1 MQIQGVPRRVLQVI
15 LSVESGVKSQKAPPK
30 PIPSTPT
37 VTLTKKVEVVSV
49 TPALI
54 VSSPPASIDLKAPR
68 ALDIISDE
76 SGVAVEDLT
85 DDSLFGDI
93 GVDSLLALA
102 ITARFREEL
111 DLDLDYDSLFT
122 DSLTVGELKVVLD
135 GSAVVDAPSIE
146 QAPPIQAVQTPTI
159 QIEQIEKIPAV
170 KVDEPTI
177 IDTPVVSS
185 TIDAGR
191 ALQIISEESGVAESD
206 LTDETYF
213 GDIGVDSLLSL
224 VIVSRFREELDLDE
238 PTDSLLVDCPT
249 VADLKAY
256 LGGNASDDSFVC
268 VTPDMDATATPATDI
283 SDAEELPALDS
294 KASYNIDIRPV
305 SPESPRYAQTGGGHP
320 VPPATSVVL
329 QGFSKTAKKTLFLFP
344 DGSGSATSY
353 SSIPRLGQ
361 DVCVVALNSPFL
373 KTPEDM
379 RLCAL
384 DDLVE
389 SYLTELRR
397 RQPNGPYDLG
407 GWSAGGILAYR
418 ATQLLCD
425 QGEQVLSLT
434 LIDSPTPTGLDRLP
448 AHFYEFCDSLSLFGG
463 GSAKGGATNSK
474 PAWLI
479 PHFNA
484 TIDVLHDYWADP
496 LLPEECPKVTIIWAC
511 ESVMDAPGVPR
522 LAPHP
527 DDTEGMK
534 FLTERR
540 SDFSGNG
547 WEKLFPDGEIV
558 IGRIHGAN
566 HFSMLVSSRNDN
578 LSCHGA

>member
-1 MQIQGVPRRVLQVI
+1 MI
-15 LSVESGVKSQKAPPK
+15 A
-30 PIPSTPT
+30 
-37 VTLTKKVEVVSV
+37 
-49 TPALI
+49 
-54 VSSPPASIDLKAPR
+54 SS
-68 ALDIISDE
+68 
-76 SGVAVEDLT
+76 
-85 DDSLFGDI
+85 
-93 GVDSLLALA
+93 
-102 ITARFREEL
+102 
-111 DLDLDYDSLFT
+111 
-122 DSLTVGELKVVLD
+122 LKVVLD
-135 GSAVVDAPSIE
+135 GDVVADVPSVE
-146 QAPPIQAVQTPTI
+146 QAPPIQAVQS
-159 QIEQIEKIPAV
+159 
-170 KVDEPTI
+170 
-177 IDTPVVSS
+177 PVVQTEQTPAIQVEQPTLVEIPTNSS
-185 TIDAGR
+185 TIDASR

-224 VIVSRFREELDLDE
+224 VIVSRFREELDLEE

-268 VTPDMDATATPATDI
+268 VTPDMDANPTPATEI
-283 SDAEELPALDS
+283 SDAEDLPMLDS
-294 KASYNIDIRPV
+294 KSSYTIDIRSV
-305 SPESPRYAQTGGGHP
+305 SPEPPAYSNIKSGGP

-329 QGFSKTAKKTLFLFP
+329 QGSPKTAKKTLFLFP

-373 KTPEDM
+373 KTPEGL
-379 RLCAL
+379 RECAL
-384 DDLVE
+384 DDLVD

-448 AHFYEFCDSLSLFGG
+448 AHFYEFCDSLSLFG
-463 GSAKGGATNSK
+463 SNAKGGSGNSK

-522 LAPHP
+522 LPPHP

-540 SDFSGNG
+540 KDFSGNG

-566 HFSMLVSSRNDN
+566 HFSMLKRPHAEALAD
-578 LSCHGA
+578 LIRDALE